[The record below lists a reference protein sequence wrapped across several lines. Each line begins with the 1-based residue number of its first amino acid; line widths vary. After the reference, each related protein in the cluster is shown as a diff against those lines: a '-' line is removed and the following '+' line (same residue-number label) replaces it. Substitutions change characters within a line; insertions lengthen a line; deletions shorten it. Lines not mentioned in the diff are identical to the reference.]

1 MKKKLF
7 IVGLLICSVVLSSIP
22 LFTANAEETKLTIGI
37 WATNPETREYLQK
50 ELFPNFE
57 KQNPGVK
64 IEIQWLD
71 VNKINEQLLAG
82 FAAGT
87 APDLFQ
93 GGISSFPALYGSQGK
108 IMNLDKFTNSWKDKR
123 NFFDSAWRTGIYK
136 GHVYG
141 IPLSFDVRPL
151 WYRKDFFKEAGLNP
165 NSPPQ
170 TWDQLLRMATK
181 LTKKEGNKVVRS
193 GFWVPTTSF
202 DSIQSGWFHF
212 IVQNGAP
219 GLLNED
225 LKSVAFDS
233 PEAIEGIKFY
243 YDLLWKYNVDVL
255 GGVPTAIPT
264 VPVVAG
270 TSAMAYAGS
279 GQTILDMKKYMSSK
293 YEDLGV
299 TLPLKKKKR
308 AAFLGGT
315 ILMMNSQTK
324 YPDVAW
330 KLMAYWAKPENIIK
344 YALADNQLPPV
355 KNVGNNPTFNDPRYK
370 VALDTVRYGVPW
382 PPSAHHGEYRM
393 KIVAMSEAIMQNI
406 KPLEQAIKET
416 ASEINAILDG
426 N

>member
-1 MKKKLF
+1 M
-7 IVGLLICSVVLSSIP
+7 
-22 LFTANAEETKLTIGI
+22 
-37 WATNPETREYLQK
+37 
-50 ELFPNFE
+50 
-57 KQNPGVK
+57 
-64 IEIQWLD
+64 
-71 VNKINEQLLAG
+71 
-82 FAAGT
+82 
-87 APDLFQ
+87 
-93 GGISSFPALYGSQGK
+93 
-108 IMNLDKFTNSWKDKR
+108 
-123 NFFDSAWRTGIYK
+123 
-136 GHVYG
+136 
-141 IPLSFDVRPL
+141 
-151 WYRKDFFKEAGLNP
+151 
-165 NSPPQ
+165 
-170 TWDQLLRMATK
+170 
-181 LTKKEGNKVVRS
+181 
-193 GFWVPTTSF
+193 
-202 DSIQSGWFHF
+202 
-212 IVQNGAP
+212 
-219 GLLNED
+219 
-225 LKSVAFDS
+225 
-233 PEAIEGIKFY
+233 
-243 YDLLWKYNVDVL
+243 
-255 GGVPTAIPT
+255 PTAIPT